1 MELTS
6 YLDAL
11 REDLLAAAALG
22 DEDTQRAATLL
33 TTALEPAARLTLM
46 SALADFAAEVSDQLH
61 DTTVGVSLRGRELTV
76 TVSENDAPA
85 DASASEWDFIPPSTA
100 ESADDADLGR
110 AVREAG
116 DELSRTTLRLV
127 NRLKAQ
133 AEHAANRQGVSLN
146 TYIQRAVADSVR
158 TAGRRSRRAA
168 SGGHAPDDHR

>member
-85 DASASEWDFIPPSTA
+85 DASASEWDFIPSSTA
-100 ESADDADLGR
+100 ESVDDADLGR

-158 TAGRRSRRAA
+158 MAGRRSRRAA